1 MFMGGFFTAW
11 FKTQKHSHPYYRLN
25 DREDGTLKC
34 FSLKDL
40 KAATRNLIQ
49 VRDDKLCC
57 VKGWIDEHTLAPS
70 KPGPG
75 FEITVRKLNQVCHQ
89 EHDELLLSFNNMG
102 QLSHPNLAKLIGYC
116 LEDIHP
122 ILVYD
127 FSAEGSLDN
136 HLYKRSSNVQ
146 PLSWKSRMQIALDVA
161 KALAY
166 LHSDEVKVIRGD
178 LNTSNILIDPN
189 HNAKVFDFGL
199 NKNDGVT
206 RCYDYAAIYSAPDYF
221 MTGQQT
227 KKGDVYSFGVVLLE
241 IMSGKCV
248 FDKNRPQN
256 ERNLIEWAKPLL
268 LNKCKIFRVM
278 DCYIEGQY
286 SPREAMKVACI
297 VICCLSETPKN
308 RPNMD
313 EVVTALEQLQDS
325 DDTIGT
331 ASPLCGN

>member
-1 MFMGGFFTAW
+1 
-11 FKTQKHSHPYYRLN
+11 
-25 DREDGTLKC
+25 
-34 FSLKDL
+34 
-40 KAATRNLIQ
+40 
-49 VRDDKLCC
+49 
-57 VKGWIDEHTLAPS
+57 
-70 KPGPG
+70 
-75 FEITVRKLNQVCHQ
+75 
-89 EHDELLLSFNNMG
+89 MG

-127 FSAEGSLDN
+127 FSPEGSLDN

-146 PLSWKSRMQIALDVA
+146 PLSWKSRMKIALDA
-161 KALAY
+161 ATALAY
-166 LHSDEVKVIRGD
+166 LHGDEVNVIHGE
-178 LNTSNILIDPN
+178 LNTSNILIDSN
-189 HNAKVFDFGL
+189 HNAKIFDFGL
-199 NKNDGVT
+199 NKNERFR
-206 RCYDYAAIYSAPDYF
+206 RCQDFAVIYAAPEYI
-221 MTGQQT
+221 MTGYQT
-227 KKGDVYSFGVVLLE
+227 KMGDVYSFGLVLLE

-248 FDKNRPQN
+248 FDRNRPRN

-268 LNKCKIFRVM
+268 LNKCKIFKVMDCYIEGRVFKVM

-286 SPREAMKVACI
+286 SPREAMRVACI
-297 VICCLSETPKN
+297 VICCLSKTPKN